1 MGAYPQ
7 IADWNEDG
15 LIDLLVGDTNGKI
28 SLFQNNG
35 SVGNPQLTAKGFIK
49 ANNTDLY
56 VGNRA
61 SPVVVDWNNDGKKDL
76 VVGDDNGYIRLYL
89 NSGANNDPKFTSFTY
104 IRMNNANIIVSY
116 SASPEVCDLDGD
128 GKKDLLVSDY
138 SGYVYFY
145 RNSGTDANPIFT
157 TQERLL
163 AGSNYM
169 KTNSSYARIDVVDWD
184 EDGDLDILAGETDAY
199 VSLFLNTSNPSSVAE
214 QPFEVPSEFSL
225 RQNYPNPF
233 NSSTTIF
240 YQLPK
245 PANVNLSVFNLSGQL
260 VKALVN
266 EPKMAGYHLVN
277 WDASGVSSGIYLI
290 KLTTDQFSETKKCV
304 LQK

>member
-28 SLFQNNG
+28 SLFLNNG

-49 ANNTDLY
+49 ANNNDLN
-56 VGNRA
+56 VINRA

-76 VVGDDNGYIRLYL
+76 VVGDNNGYVRLYL
-89 NSGANNDPKFTSFTY
+89 NSGVNNDPKFTTFAY
-104 IRMNNANIIVSY
+104 IKVNNVNIKVSY

-128 GKKDLLVSDY
+128 GKKDMLVSDY

-145 RNSGTDANPIFT
+145 RNSGEDANPTFT
-157 TQERLL
+157 AQEKLL
-163 AGSNYM
+163 AGTSYM
-169 KTNSSYARIDVVDWD
+169 KTISTYARIDVVDWD
-184 EDGDLDILAGETDAY
+184 EDGDLDIIAGEDYAY
-199 VSLFLNTSNPSSVAE
+199 VNLFLNTSNPSAIAE
-214 QPFEVPSEFSL
+214 QPIEMPLEFSL
-225 RQNYPNPF
+225 SQNYPNPF
-233 NSSTTIF
+233 NTSTTIF

-245 PANVNLSVFNLSGQL
+245 PANVNLSIFNLSGQL

-266 EPKMAGYHLVN
+266 ESKMVGYHLVN
-277 WDASGVSSGIYLI
+277 WDASGVSSGIYII